1 MAGAVSAE
9 SPGTGVAST
18 WSTPITVTQSVPVDR
33 DGAVVH
39 TFAVN
44 AASPSAVR
52 FIRVS
57 ARAGGVLPVGHPGA
71 GQPAW
76 LFADEVIVRTRRATP

>member
-1 MAGAVSAE
+1 MIAE

-18 WSTPITVTQSVPVDR
+18 WSTPITVTHDVPVDR
-33 DGAVVH
+33 DGVVVH
-39 TFAVN
+39 TFA
-44 AASPSAVR
+44 ASVALPTTVR

-76 LFADEVIVRTRRATP
+76 LFADEVIVRARRATP